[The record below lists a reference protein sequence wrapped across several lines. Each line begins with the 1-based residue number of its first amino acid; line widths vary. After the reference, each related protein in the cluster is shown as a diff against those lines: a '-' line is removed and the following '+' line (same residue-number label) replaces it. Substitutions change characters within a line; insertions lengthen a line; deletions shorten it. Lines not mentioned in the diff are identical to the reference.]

1 MVAARGNTDDD
12 TDDGGHDTNQRGKGG
27 KPKKKPKAKAKGVKR
42 QPAKSKVKGSDWQ
55 YGQIRTMFM
64 NNHRARGNTYAQA
77 KRLWDD
83 SLEKAQILSLVSLQ
97 ELKQRRFLG
106 KGATENPWLQK
117 LGGST

>member
-1 MVAARGNTDDD
+1 M
-12 TDDGGHDTNQRGKGG
+12 
-27 KPKKKPKAKAKGVKR
+27 KR

-64 NNHRARGNTYAQA
+64 NNRARGNTYAQA